1 MDASSILTFR
11 DAEAYIT
18 DLKIEVEKLKFNV
31 SDNVGEYKIDLCE
44 GWKKQSEA
52 LMQSIDNAINNY
64 KLLRIKTKHVRNIP
78 NELLEYKKQC
88 LSMYNS
94 FDEMIRKIEKQ
105 QEETDRKYSN
115 KKYNVVEEMDW
126 VFSNLGNELVK
137 ESESPTSGSFYY
149 LKKLQ
154 SNEDMMEDFYKMY
167 IQRRMPS
174 RDEID
179 EMEKK
184 SGDTSDEDLK
194 YVYDKLN
201 EAMKEINK

>member
-1 MDASSILTFR
+1 MDASSILTYK
-11 DAEAYIT
+11 DAESYVT
-18 DLKIEVEKLKFNV
+18 NLKIEVEKLKSNV
-31 SDNVGEYKIDLCE
+31 SDKVEEYKIDHCE
-44 GWKKQSEA
+44 KWKNESNR
-52 LMQSIDNAINNY
+52 LMQSIDDAIKNY
-64 KLLRIKTKHVRNIP
+64 KLLRIKSKHARNIP
-78 NELLEYKKQC
+78 SELLEYKKQC

-105 QEETDRKYSN
+105 KEEIDRKYTN

-126 VFSNLGNELVK
+126 IFSNLGNELVK
-137 ESESPTSGSFYY
+137 DSESPTSGSYYY

-201 EAMKEINK
+201 EALKEIDK